1 VVTVVGYV
9 LTEAVAGSAPAL
21 TEFLRDDNRVIMVG
35 EPNVFYSFSPLFAFS
50 EDH

>member
-1 VVTVVGYV
+1 VVGYF
-9 LTEAVAGSAPAL
+9 LTEAVADSAPAL